1 MADFYDMNAA
11 IRPQNYF
18 ASFVQGQQAGRQAQ
32 LYQQAQEDRNFFRQ
46 MAPQVIAGNPD
57 ATAQVAA
64 RSPEVAQS
72 YQEAGDSQ
80 MRKVKGM
87 VDYFDRA
94 RSSGNQA
101 AVQGAWKQISPYLA
115 QITGQQVPELYD
127 EATEGPGLEQLKA
140 QLAGLPASAVSGAVQ
155 STYVDGEG
163 NRVAI
168 MRDGSTQ
175 ILGRNDAGANQ
186 QTLTIDVN
194 GVPTQVTFDRRTGR
208 YSNAVMGGG
217 QPSQSSGPPPAQP
230 PPNVAGGQS
239 QEDFASKSG
248 EDYYQQLIAAGV
260 PDEAATAAVGVY
272 LTNLERRVPS
282 FGGGQPPAT
291 QPRPVPQRDPIVFDP
306 INGGIQQPGMPLVGR
321 RKEDEAA
328 AVEAAKIGA
337 QLANAPAVA
346 AAEADAAGRREGA
359 VQMARAEAERAAQ
372 APKREAQYRQALQAA
387 QNVETSIDKALGMIG
402 PMSTGFAGARLRGV
416 EGSPAYNLAAE
427 LETVKANLGFDRL
440 QQMRDNSPTGGALG
454 AIAVQELI
462 ALQSTIANLD
472 PNQSAEQIKANLD
485 RVKQHYSNWR
495 NAVQQAL
502 ADEQRGQSQPQA
514 GGWGIQRV
522 N

>member
-32 LYQQAQEDRNFFRQ
+32 QYQQAQEDRNFFRQ

-239 QEDFASKSG
+239 QDDFASKSG

-282 FGGGQPPAT
+282 FGGGQPSAT

-346 AAEADAAGRREGA
+346 AAEADAARQKE
-359 VQMARAEAERAAQ
+359 EATSGVERAKKV
-372 APKREAQYRQALQAA
+372 PQY
-387 QNVETSIDKALGMIG
+387 QNVERGLNRIQSALASLQGRIVDTG
-402 PMSTGFAGARLRGV
+402 PVDQWAMMFTP
-416 EGSPAYNLAAE
+416 EGQELTAA
-427 LETVKANLGFDRL
+427 V
-440 QQMRDNSPTGGALG
+440 G
-454 AIAVQELI
+454 AIQNDML
-462 ALQSTIANLD
+462 ALTRVPGIGSQSDLEAKIANLKYPD
-472 PNQSAEQIKANLD
+472 LRYHPQVNAANLQQLRRFIEDLGRSLGAAQGASRSDAQSASTIRLRYNPATGAIE
-485 RVKQHYSNWR
+485 
-495 NAVQQAL
+495 
-502 ADEQRGQSQPQA
+502 
-514 GGWGIQRV
+514 
-522 N
+522 